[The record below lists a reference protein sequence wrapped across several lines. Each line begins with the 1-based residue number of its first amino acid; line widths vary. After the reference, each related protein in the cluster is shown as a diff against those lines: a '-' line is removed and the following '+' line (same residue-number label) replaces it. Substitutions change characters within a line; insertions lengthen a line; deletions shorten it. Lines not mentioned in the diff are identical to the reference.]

1 MTTNREQQRTL
12 RMSKYTSFGR
22 HWPFTTPHI
31 FIVDRSHLSDPVS
44 RYVKGRSCLKRHTR
58 ERLRPIPTELA
69 PKQRDNISFGA
80 IVTRQVAVGGLRSFF
95 YFKEV
100 LVTRKYQLVNQS
112 KKKRESETW
121 SVTFAERDNAPPPPN
136 RLLLLLSAR
145 FASQN
150 VYQ

>member
-95 YFKEV
+95 TLKRCWSQESISW
-100 LVTRKYQLVNQS
+100 LINP
-112 KKKRESETW
+112 KKSANPKPGASRSLSET
-121 SVTFAERDNAPPPPN
+121 TPPP
-136 RLLLLLSAR
+136 RQID
-145 FASQN
+145 F
-150 VYQ
+150 YCC